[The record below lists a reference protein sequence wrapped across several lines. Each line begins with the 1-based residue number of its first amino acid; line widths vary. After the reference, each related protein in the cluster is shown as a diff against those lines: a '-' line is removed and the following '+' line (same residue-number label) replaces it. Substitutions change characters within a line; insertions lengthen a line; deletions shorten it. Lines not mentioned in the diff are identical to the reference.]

1 MPPNEAMPTKPKTNA
16 LRECDL
22 YAPLHDY
29 LCAQGY
35 TVRSEVRGCDITAT
49 RAGEDGNDELVVVE
63 MKRGLTIDLL
73 IQATQRQRVA
83 DSVYVAVPRPN
94 KRRTREDNARWRG
107 LQHLLKRLELG
118 LILVQTETDL
128 PPSVEVVFHPVRHDQ
143 RRSPVMRRA
152 ILKEIAGRSGDYN
165 QGGMTK
171 RPIITAYR
179 EKAIHIACCLHRLG
193 PLTPAALRALGTDE
207 RTQNI
212 LYKNVY
218 GWFEHQGHGL
228 YALGGDGQ
236 TALLS
241 AYPDL
246 VAHHQRQVLLAE
258 GRAAY
263 AAAGGEEI
271 PVSPPPAAA
280 A

>member
-1 MPPNEAMPTKPKTNA
+1 
-16 LRECDL
+16 
-22 YAPLHDY
+22 
-29 LCAQGY
+29 
-35 TVRSEVRGCDITAT
+35 VRSEVRGCDITAT
-49 RAGEDGNDELVVVE
+49 RSSTSKDGADELIVVE

-73 IQATQRQRVA
+73 IQATQRQRIA
-83 DSVYVAVPRPN
+83 DSVYVAVPRPD

-118 LILVQTETDL
+118 LILVQAERDV
-128 PPSVEVVFHPVRHDQ
+128 PPGVEVVFHPVRHDR
-143 RRSPVMRRA
+143 RRSPAMRRA

-165 QGGMTK
+165 QGGVTK

-218 GWFEHQGHGL
+218 GWFERQEHGV
-228 YALGGDGQ
+228 YALAGDGR

-246 VAHHQRQVLLAE
+246 VAHHVGQVLLAE
-258 GRAAY
+258 GYAAY
-263 AAAGGEEI
+263 DTRGEEI
-271 PVSPPPAAA
+271 PASPPPDAAVA